1 MSPTPVSLTL
11 ITASAVPSTEKSS
24 KRRSWKLSAERNEAW
39 VAMAEISFEGKKY
52 EALKQ
57 DIGNLPLIVVKA
69 KKGYIAC
76 SYIDKETAEKVGD
89 IAAFVSGVKS
99 LDDMKRAKIRETTTW
114 AEDLGIREGMSV
126 KKALEIMD
134 AQLE

>member
-1 MSPTPVSLTL
+1 MD
-11 ITASAVPSTEKSS
+11 
-24 KRRSWKLSAERNEAW
+24 
-39 VAMAEISFEGKKY
+39 EISFDGKKY
-52 EALKQ
+52 IALKQ

-69 KKGYIAC
+69 RKGYIAC

-89 IAAFVSGVKS
+89 IAAFVSGVKC
-99 LDDMKRAKIRETTTW
+99 LEDLKKAKIRQATTW

-134 AQLE
+134 IASE

>member
-1 MSPTPVSLTL
+1 
-11 ITASAVPSTEKSS
+11 
-24 KRRSWKLSAERNEAW
+24 
-39 VAMAEISFEGKKY
+39 MAEISFEGKKY

-57 DIGNLPLIVVKA
+57 DIGNLPLIVVRA

-89 IAAFVSGVKS
+89 IAAFVSGVKN
-99 LDDMKRAKIRETTTW
+99 LEDMKRAKIRETTTW

-134 AQLE
+134 EQLE

>member
-1 MSPTPVSLTL
+1 MD
-11 ITASAVPSTEKSS
+11 
-24 KRRSWKLSAERNEAW
+24 
-39 VAMAEISFEGKKY
+39 EISFEGKKY
-52 EALKQ
+52 VAVKQ

-76 SYIDKETAEKVGD
+76 SYIDRETAEKVGD
-89 IAAFVSGVKS
+89 IAAFVSGVKC
-99 LDDMKRAKIRETTTW
+99 LDDLKKAKIRQATTW

-134 AQLE
+134 LDGQ

>member
-1 MSPTPVSLTL
+1 MLPTRVSGTL
-11 ITASAVPSTEKSS
+11 IIASAAPSTAAFS
-24 KRRSWKLSAERNEAW
+24 RRRRGRHRTDESVKC
-39 VAMAEISFEGKKY
+39 MDEISFDGRKY
-52 EALKQ
+52 NALKQ

-89 IAAFVSGVKS
+89 IAAFVSGIKN
-99 LDDMKRAKIRETTTW
+99 LDDLKKAKIRETTTW

-126 KKALEIMD
+126 KKALELMD
-134 AQLE
+134 L

>member
-1 MSPTPVSLTL
+1 MDEVS
-11 ITASAVPSTEKSS
+11 
-24 KRRSWKLSAERNEAW
+24 
-39 VAMAEISFEGKKY
+39 FDGKKY
-52 EALKQ
+52 VALKQ

-89 IAAFVSGVKS
+89 IAAFVSGVKN
-99 LDDMKRAKIRETTTW
+99 LDDLKKAKIRYTTTW
-114 AEDLGIREGMSV
+114 AEDLGVREGMSV

-134 AQLE
+134 MEG